1 MVKLWYNHS
10 NIELAVP
17 SSSLNTCIGDAR
29 DRCPI
34 KEQEHDGNFILK
46 ALYGLLICLGLC
58 LPQLA
63 WADSATASLDRSIT
77 SSQESVQLTIHVDGS
92 ADDDPD
98 LSVLSKD
105 FEMLSQSQNSSY
117 SLINGSLKRSKDWQI
132 TLMPKHIGMLHIPS
146 ISLGNMV
153 THALTLKVLDASR
166 QVPQNQNQDVFL
178 KLSASSVDVYVQ
190 AQVLLTVQLF
200 RAINLSQA
208 QLSEPESPHAMIK
221 RLGKDKNYETVLNQ
235 RRYVVTERQYAVF
248 PQQSGSLHIP
258 AVVMSGQ
265 ISNGMGIFNQGGRV
279 MRIRSKDLDIQVHP
293 MPVTWDANQ
302 AWLPA
307 SAVTLREIPNAH
319 DADTLHVGDSLTR
332 TIEIRVHGLSAEQLP
347 PLLPKNVSQNMAQTW
362 KQYTDKPELKTEAD
376 AHGVVGIRREK
387 IALVPTQS
395 GDLSLPAIDV
405 TWWNTQTQRVEHA
418 TVLKRI
424 VSVADNPA
432 LTSNQIVTPSKNGIA
447 ASIPPTGSSPQVIK
461 TSKSEGLEDT
471 NQALSSSDSG
481 VSIWQGI
488 SAALGMG
495 WLLTLLWLGY
505 GKQRQRQKDEQ
516 VLREQQRNLK
526 SVRKALKQACQSG
539 DIGRVKA
546 AVLVWAEVIYGE
558 QGLSFARLKGKS
570 SALDEALDDLQRH
583 LYSDHQEHWDAM
595 KLWQAVEHLD
605 VQERPQKDAPLQAL
619 SDI

>member
-10 NIELAVP
+10 NIKLAVP

-34 KEQEHDGNFILK
+34 KEREHDDNFILK

-98 LSVLSKD
+98 LSMLSKD

-132 TLMPKHIGMLHIPS
+132 TLMPKHIGVLHIPS
-146 ISLGNMV
+146 ISLGNMA

-178 KLSASSVDVYVQ
+178 KLTASSVDVYVQ

-200 RAINLSQA
+200 RAVNLSQA

-279 MRIRSKDLDIQVHP
+279 MRIRSKDVDIQVHP

-319 DADTLHVGDSLTR
+319 DVDTLHVADSLTR

-347 PLLPKNVSQNMAQTW
+347 PLLPKNASKNMAQTW

-376 AHGVVGIRREK
+376 VNGVVGIRREK

-432 LTSNQIVTPSKNGIA
+432 LTSNKPVIPAMLMPQKANPTSNQEDETHSQKSV
-447 ASIPPTGSSPQVIK
+447 SI
-461 TSKSEGLEDT
+461 
-471 NQALSSSDSG
+471 SDSN
-481 VSIWQGI
+481 VYIWQGI
-488 SAALGMG
+488 SAFLGMG
-495 WLLTLLWLGY
+495 WLLTVLWLTH
-505 GKQRQRQKDEQ
+505 GKQRQRQHEEQ
-516 VLREQQRNLK
+516 ALRMQQRNLK
-526 SVRKALKQACQSG
+526 AVRKDLKKACQSG

-546 AVLVWAEVIYGE
+546 AVLVWAEATYGE
-558 QGLSFARLKGKS
+558 QGLSFAQLKGKS

-583 LYSDHQEHWDAM
+583 LYSTHQERWDVM
-595 KLWQAVEHLD
+595 KLWDAVEHLD
-605 VQERPQKDAPLQAL
+605 VQESQQKDAPLQAL